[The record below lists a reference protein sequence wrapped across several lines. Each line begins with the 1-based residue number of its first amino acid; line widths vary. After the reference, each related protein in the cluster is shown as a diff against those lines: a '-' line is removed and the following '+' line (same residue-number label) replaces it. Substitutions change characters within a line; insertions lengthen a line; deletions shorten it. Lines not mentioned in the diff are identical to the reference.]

1 MTGRPEK
8 VWYDVVVVG
17 ARVAG
22 AATAMLL
29 ARQGLRVLMLD
40 RTRLPADTLSTHALM
55 LGSAIQ
61 LNKWGLSDAVV
72 ATGATAVDAIDMKV
86 RDVAFTAPVKHIGG
100 VDRLYAP
107 RRITLDA
114 ILADAAIAAGAELC
128 DGATVTGVRRNADGR
143 VNGVV
148 GTTRGGATFGVSAR
162 WVVGAD
168 GMRSTVAQLV
178 GATYQAYVEPTSSCV
193 YSYWEGLE
201 SSHYSFAFGDRAA
214 AGTIPTDGGLT
225 CVFATSP
232 ANQMHEVRADLP
244 HGFLKL
250 VAAASPDMAD
260 HVAGGAR
267 SGAFRGFRGLAGY
280 MRQPIGAGWLLIG
293 DAGYYRDPLSAHG
306 ITDAF
311 RDAELAAR
319 AILRAWNDPNSEI
332 DALRR
337 FRAFRDGFAAPMFH
351 ATARLA
357 TYDWSTDEALTL
369 LATMGDEGEREARFL
384 AALPTLGDVH
394 DHAAA

>member
-8 VWYDVVVVG
+8 VWYDAVIVG

-61 LNKWGLSDAVV
+61 LSKWGLSDAVA
-72 ATGATAVDAIDMKV
+72 ATGAPAIDAIDMKV
-86 RDVAFTAPVKHIGG
+86 RDVSFTAPVKHIGG
-100 VDRLYAP
+100 VERLHAP

-114 ILADAAIAAGAELC
+114 ILANAAVTAGAELC

-148 GTTRGGATFGVSAR
+148 GTTRAGRTFGVNAR
-162 WVVGAD
+162 WVIGAD
-168 GMRSTVAQLV
+168 GMRSTIAQLV
-178 GATYQAYVEPTSSCV
+178 DASYQAYVEPTSSVV
-193 YSYWEGLE
+193 YSYWAGLE
-201 SSHYSFAFGDRAA
+201 SNHYSFAFGDDAG
-214 AGTIPTDGGLT
+214 AGTIPTDGSLT
-225 CVFATSP
+225 CAFVSTP
-232 ANQMHEVRADLP
+232 TNRMHDVRADLP
-244 HGFLKL
+244 TGFLRQM
-250 VAAASPDMAD
+250 AAASPDLAD
-260 HVAGGAR
+260 LVASGER

-280 MRQPIGAGWLLIG
+280 MRQPVGAGWLLIG
-293 DAGYYRDPLSAHG
+293 DAGYYRDPMSAHG

-319 AILRAWNDPNSEI
+319 AILTAWADPNREI

-351 ATARLA
+351 ATAKLA
-357 TYDWSTDEALTL
+357 TYGWTTDEALAIL
-369 LATMGDEGEREARFL
+369 STMGDEGEREARFL
-384 AALPTLGDVH
+384 AALPAIGDVR

>member
-8 VWYDVVVVG
+8 IWYDAVVVG

-29 ARQGLRVLMLD
+29 ARQGLRVLVLD

-61 LNKWGLSDAVV
+61 LNKWGLSDAVA

-86 RDVAFTAPVKHIGG
+86 RDVSFTAPVKHIGG
-100 VDRLYAP
+100 VERLHAP

-114 ILADAAIAAGAELC
+114 ILAEAAVAAGAELC

-143 VNGVV
+143 VNGIV
-148 GTTRGGATFGVSAR
+148 GTTRAGQTFGVNAR
-162 WVVGAD
+162 WVIGAD

-178 GATYQAYVEPTSSCV
+178 GAEYQAYVEPTSSVV
-193 YSYWEGLE
+193 YSYWSGLE
-201 SSHYSFAFGDRAA
+201 SSHYSFAFGDGVS

-225 CVFATSP
+225 CTFVSTP
-232 ANQMHEVRADLP
+232 PDRMHEVRADLP
-244 HGFLKL
+244 TGFLRQM
-250 VAAASPDMAD
+250 AAASPDMAEL
-260 HVAGGAR
+260 VASGER

-319 AILRAWNDPNSEI
+319 AILRAWADPKSEV

-357 TYDWSTDEALTL
+357 TYDWTTDEALAL
-369 LATMGDEGEREARFL
+369 LSQMGDEGEREARFL
-384 AALPTLGDVH
+384 AALPSLGEVR